1 MRFLTALA
9 LRHAVAVVV
18 VFALAT
24 AFFVTRATQTATD
37 GSTDAL
43 YPPESA
49 AAILADELA
58 VDFAQGDRLLLV
70 VEGDVWSAEGLTA
83 LRSLTRAIDGLEGTR
98 DVTSL
103 ATAKRL
109 EDDDGFLIVGDL
121 IPADL
126 GDTAAIA
133 DARAYLEGAEMYGDV
148 VFVDDAGRRASLII
162 EYDGAIDA
170 AAYARTVADATA
182 ATWPGEHALAG
193 AAFTTMELRE
203 IIARDLPVLGATA
216 LALILIML
224 WVNFRTGRRVA
235 LALVQIVIGVVWGM
249 GIFQLL
255 GQELMALTVIGP
267 IAVMAVGASF
277 SMHLLGRYDYE
288 LARGTEKLEA
298 LRRTFERTGL
308 GVLVSGLAISA
319 AMSTFLLSDLAMV
332 RGLGLVA
339 ALGVLS
345 SLVAALVLLP
355 ALLRLLP
362 DPARV
367 PDPEAPGRIRGLLA
381 GLAGI
386 VTRRPR
392 AVMALAAVL
401 VAGAL
406 LGIAR
411 IEADTS
417 ILAFFPAD
425 GATRQSV
432 RTVEETLG
440 GSSVVQVRVDGD
452 ILDPEV
458 LRALESFQAQAKTLP
473 EVGGAQSIT
482 QVMRAIHGTLT
493 GEAGLPPTRQAAAQ
507 ELLLYT
513 SSGDAGELAKLLTL
527 DEGSALVNLVVE
539 SGSTTRGREVLADLE
554 RMADAT
560 LGGLATYGFTG
571 QAVLELAV
579 EDAMR
584 HDFLIS
590 LTLAILLVLAIDSLV
605 RSFRAAAVT
614 ILALVATI
622 ALQYGLLGWAGI
634 PLNLATMLMGAL
646 AIGVGDYAIHLTV
659 RYMEERAP
667 RPRPRGRRGPRRPH
681 LRPPDPLHRHHPGRG
696 LLRPHLRR
704 LRPRRHP
711 RLADGPDR
719 RARRRRHPDP
729 APRRRPRRLP
739 RPGRPRGRA
748 RRRPWRYPRMKS
760 TASPTTAR
768 RPTAPFALAA
778 LLAAAFALL
787 GAPAAA
793 QAYATAD
800 ELMAAVEARPEPAS
814 VEATLEMTIT
824 NAAGQ
829 SLTREMRSWSTGD
842 ERRLLKFTAPA
853 DIAGSGFLRI
863 DDGTVDE
870 TLVYLPALD
879 RVRRVAGG
887 QRGESFFGSDFAY
900 EDVEGIDPDDYT
912 FELLRVD
919 EGPRYVIEA
928 TPTEASGSTYDRLV
942 LEVPEATLIPERV
955 VYYRDDEAIKELTV
969 HDVQPVGDYLLG
981 LERRMETL
989 DRGSVTVIRQRDVT
1003 LDGDLPDEVFT
1014 ERFLRR

>member
-1 MRFLTALA
+1 VRALTAFA
-9 LRHAVAVVV
+9 LRHSLVVV
-18 VFALAT
+18 TAFALAT
-24 AFFVTRATQTATD
+24 AFFATRAIQTTTD

-70 VEGDVWSAEGLTA
+70 VEGDVWGAEGLAA
-83 LRSLTRAIDGLEGTR
+83 LRDLTRTIDRLEGTR

-121 IPADL
+121 IPTDL
-126 GDTAAIA
+126 GDAAAIA
-133 DARAYLEGAEMYGDV
+133 DARRYLEGAAMYQDV
-148 VFVDDAGRRASLII
+148 VFVDDAGRRASLIL
-162 EYDGAIDA
+162 EYDGSIDA
-170 AAYARTVADATA
+170 AAYARAVADATD

-193 AAFTTMELRE
+193 AAFTTMELRA

-224 WVNFRTGRRVA
+224 WVNFRTLRRVA
-235 LALVQIVIGVVWGM
+235 LAFVQIVLGVVWGM
-249 GIFQLL
+249 GIFQVL

-339 ALGVLS
+339 ALGVLA
-345 SLVAALVLLP
+345 SLLAALVLLP

-362 DPARV
+362 DPKRV

-381 GLAGI
+381 GLAAL
-386 VTRRPR
+386 VTRRPKV
-392 AVMALAAVL
+392 VMGVAAVL
-401 VAGAL
+401 VVGAL

-411 IEADTS
+411 IQADTS

-458 LRALESFQAQAKTLP
+458 LAALEAFQAEAKTLP

-482 QVMRAIHGTLT
+482 QVMRAIHQTLT
-493 GEAGLPPTRQAAAQ
+493 GEDGLPPTRQAAAQ

-513 SSGDAGELAKLLTL
+513 SSGDAAELAKLLTL
-527 DEGSALVNLVVE
+527 DERSAVVNLVVQ
-539 SGSTTRGREVLADLE
+539 SGSTTRGRAVLADLE
-554 RMADAT
+554 RMAEAT
-560 LGGLATYGFTG
+560 LGGRTTYGFTG

-590 LTLAILLVLAIDSLV
+590 LTLAIVLVLAIDSLV

-659 RYMEERAP
+659 RYMEERA
-667 RPRPRGRRGPRRPH
+667 RGRGPEDAVGHAVITSGRQILFTATTLGVGFFALTFADFVPVATLGWLMVLTVALVGVATLTLLPAVALVAFR
-681 LRPPDPLHRHHPGRG
+681 DPGGRAAA
-696 LLRPHLRR
+696 
-704 LRPRRHP
+704 
-711 RLADGPDR
+711 LATTSGG
-719 RARRRRHPDP
+719 DP
-729 APRRRPRRLP
+729 A
-739 RPGRPRGRA
+739 
-748 RRRPWRYPRMKS
+748 
-760 TASPTTAR
+760 
-768 RPTAPFALAA
+768 
-778 LLAAAFALL
+778 
-787 GAPAAA
+787 
-793 QAYATAD
+793 
-800 ELMAAVEARPEPAS
+800 
-814 VEATLEMTIT
+814 
-824 NAAGQ
+824 
-829 SLTREMRSWSTGD
+829 
-842 ERRLLKFTAPA
+842 
-853 DIAGSGFLRI
+853 
-863 DDGTVDE
+863 
-870 TLVYLPALD
+870 
-879 RVRRVAGG
+879 
-887 QRGESFFGSDFAY
+887 
-900 EDVEGIDPDDYT
+900 
-912 FELLRVD
+912 
-919 EGPRYVIEA
+919 
-928 TPTEASGSTYDRLV
+928 
-942 LEVPEATLIPERV
+942 
-955 VYYRDDEAIKELTV
+955 
-969 HDVQPVGDYLLG
+969 
-981 LERRMETL
+981 
-989 DRGSVTVIRQRDVT
+989 
-1003 LDGDLPDEVFT
+1003 
-1014 ERFLRR
+1014 